1 MPEIV
6 LHFFEVAGKM
16 LPAIGFAM
24 LLKQSLA
31 KQWMLV
37 LFLLGWIMI
46 GSTSMS
52 VTALAVFATAV
63 AIVFVM
69 AQGEAKV
76 PTPAAVQNTEEDDC
90 YEE

>member
-1 MPEIV
+1 
-6 LHFFEVAGKM
+6 M

-37 LFLLGWIMI
+37 LFLLGWVMI
-46 GSTSMS
+46 GATSMS

-69 AQGEAKV
+69 AQGEARV
-76 PTPAAVQNTEEDDC
+76 PATAPVESVEEDDC